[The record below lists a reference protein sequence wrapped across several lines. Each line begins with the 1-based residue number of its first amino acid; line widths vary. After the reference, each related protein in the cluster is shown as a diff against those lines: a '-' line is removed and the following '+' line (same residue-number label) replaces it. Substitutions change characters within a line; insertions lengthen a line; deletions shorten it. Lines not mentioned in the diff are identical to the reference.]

1 MSHSSRD
8 QDYKRASIE
17 QRPSFYNNHVSAI
30 VGKLY
35 SEKAYYFE
43 SADRSAARGRITG
56 EESTTVAVYATG
68 EREKGT
74 KKSHL
79 GLLPDQAD
87 SCSPIKKIQIST
99 ECV

>member
-1 MSHSSRD
+1 VNLK
-8 QDYKRASIE
+8 YKRGSIE

-43 SADRSAARGRITG
+43 SADRSAARGRIEG
-56 EESTTVAVYATG
+56 EESTAVTLYTTG

-74 KKSHL
+74 EESDL
-79 GLLPDQAD
+79 
-87 SCSPIKKIQIST
+87 
-99 ECV
+99 